1 MSFAFDTLA
10 YVRRLR
16 DAKVPPEQAEAMAD
30 ALTQTLNAPNGVA
43 TKSDIAQLDSKVDR
57 LVWMVGVNLTIS
69 LLSLG
74 AMFTFLLRN
83 LPK

>member
-10 YVRRLR
+10 YARKLR
-16 DAKVPPEQAEAMAD
+16 DAKVPQEQAEAMAD
-30 ALTQTLNAPNGVA
+30 ALTQTLTHGVA
-43 TKSDIAQLDSKVDR
+43 TKADLAQLDSKVDR
-57 LVWMVGVNLTIS
+57 LVWMVGVNLAIS